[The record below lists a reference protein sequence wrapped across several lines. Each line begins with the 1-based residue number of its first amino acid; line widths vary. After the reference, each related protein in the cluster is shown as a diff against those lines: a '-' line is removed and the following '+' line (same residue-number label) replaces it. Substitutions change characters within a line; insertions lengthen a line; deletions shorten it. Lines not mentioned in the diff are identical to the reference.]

1 MKPKSSTYRMTQ
13 ADKIWLYKDI
23 TVKSEIYC
31 KRYLPLLIE
40 PLDIANEI
48 FCQFIIKK
56 KYLKYNAKRG
66 ASFHTWSA
74 TVAGN
79 LLKDYMKRHSKQ
91 KDDTKRGI
99 ADTMNEKNQ
108 HYFND
113 LAKQYAVDDT
123 PDED

>member
-1 MKPKSSTYRMTQ
+1 
-13 ADKIWLYKDI
+13 
-23 TVKSEIYC
+23 
-31 KRYLPLLIE
+31 
-40 PLDIANEI
+40 
-48 FCQFIIKK
+48 
-56 KYLKYNAKRG
+56 
-66 ASFHTWSA
+66 
-74 TVAGN
+74 
-79 LLKDYMKRHSKQ
+79 MKRHSKQ